1 MSMSKKSVD
10 GNGFFTFTDCKF
22 FCECVTQYLGK
33 EIDPD
38 GKFGLKPNGIYNV
51 YRPKSEI
58 AKKDFIESLHAK
70 PVLDDHTVI
79 GNFEGL
85 KNPDKIHEC
94 GVLTD
99 VKLVGNELHGRI
111 DIWSPSMIQKIKG
124 GKKEL
129 SLAYACAYKPQK
141 GVFKGEKYDFVQ
153 TNLMCGNHLAL
164 VDEARNGHDCRVQD
178 GLFARDEKIQ
188 LENPNMD
195 LKSLSADE
203 LIEGLKG
210 CSDEIVAKVKGFLNT
225 PTEEEKKKA
234 DEKKAAEE
242 KAAEEK
248 AAEDAEAA
256 KKAEAEAAAKKSEED
271 AKAAEEA
278 KAKEEADAKAK
289 DEEVKKACDSA
300 VKNIQAAYQFAEKC
314 KSTFGAIAMDGVAT
328 VEDVAKKI
336 CALDSVPK
344 ALKDATNPVDAINV
358 YLSMKT
364 CTVATD
370 NKPKSTSLESF
381 LGM

>member
-10 GNGFFTFTDCKF
+10 RNGFFTFTDCKF

-38 GKFGLKPNGIYNV
+38 GRFGLKPNGIYNV

-99 VKLVGNELHGRI
+99 VKLVGNELRGRI

-210 CSDEIVAKVKGFLNT
+210 CSDEIVAKVKDFLNT

-234 DEKKAAEE
+234 EEEKKAAEE
-242 KAAEEK
+242 KAAK
-248 AAEDAEAA
+248 DAEEA
-256 KKAEAEAAAKKSEED
+256 KKAEEEAAAKKAEED

-278 KAKEEADAKAK
+278 KAKEEADKKAK

-344 ALKDATNPVDAINV
+344 ALKDAANPVDAINV

-364 CTVATD
+364 GTVATD

>member
-1 MSMSKKSVD
+1 MSKKKID

-22 FCECVTQYLGK
+22 FCECVTQYLGR
-33 EIDPD
+33 EIDPE
-38 GKFGLKPNGIYNV
+38 GKFGIKPNGIYNV

-58 AKKDFIESLHAK
+58 AKKDFIDSLHAK
-70 PVLDDHTVI
+70 PILDDHTVI
-79 GNFEGL
+79 GNVGGL

-111 DIWSPSMIQKIKG
+111 DIWSPSMIRKIKG
-124 GKKEL
+124 GKREL
-129 SLAYACAYKPQK
+129 SLAYACEYMPQK
-141 GVFKGEKYDFVQ
+141 GVFNGEKYDFVQ

-210 CSDEIVAKVKGFLNT
+210 CSDEIVAKVKDFLNT
-225 PTEEEKKKA
+225 PTDEELKKA
-234 DEKKAAEE
+234 EEEKKAAEE
-242 KAAEEK
+242 KAAK
-248 AAEDAEAA
+248 DAEEA
-256 KKAEAEAAAKKSEED
+256 KKAEEEAAAKKAEED

-344 ALKDATNPVDAINV
+344 ALKDAASPVDAINV

-364 CTVATD
+364 STVSTD
-370 NKPKSTSLESF
+370 SKPKTTSLESF

>member
-1 MSMSKKSVD
+1 
-10 GNGFFTFTDCKF
+10 
-22 FCECVTQYLGK
+22 VTQYLGR
-33 EIDPD
+33 EIDPE
-38 GKFGLKPNGIYNV
+38 GKFGIKPNGIYNV

-58 AKKDFIESLHAK
+58 SKKDFIESLHAK
-70 PVLDDHTVI
+70 PILDDHTVI
-79 GNFEGL
+79 GNVGGL

-99 VKLVGNELHGRI
+99 VKLVGNELRGRI

-124 GKKEL
+124 GKREL
-129 SLAYACAYKPQK
+129 SLAYACEYKPQK
-141 GVFKGEKYDFVQ
+141 GVFNGEKYDFVQ

-210 CSDEIVAKVKGFLNT
+210 CSDEIVAKVKDFLNT

-234 DEKKAAEE
+234 EEEKKAAEE
-242 KAAEEK
+242 KAAR
-248 AAEDAEAA
+248 DAEAA
-256 KKAEAEAAAKKSEED
+256 KKAEEEAAAKKAEED

-344 ALKDATNPVDAINV
+344 ALKDAANPVDAINV

-364 CTVATD
+364 GTVSTD
-370 NKPKSTSLESF
+370 SKPKTTSLESF